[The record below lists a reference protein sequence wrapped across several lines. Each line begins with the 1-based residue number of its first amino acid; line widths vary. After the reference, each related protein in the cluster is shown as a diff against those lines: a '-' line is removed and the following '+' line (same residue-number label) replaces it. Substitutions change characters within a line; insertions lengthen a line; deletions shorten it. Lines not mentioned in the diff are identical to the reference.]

1 MNIQLFKRSNHLIPV
16 IIQDVY
22 KHDVL
27 MLGYMNKRALQ
38 KTKKTGFVWFW
49 SRSKK
54 RLWMKGETSG
64 NKFKVSKIFSDCDGD
79 ALLIIVKL
87 LGSNACHDG
96 KRSCFH
102 RKII

>member
-27 MLGYMNKRALQ
+27 MLGYMNKQALQ

-64 NKFKVSKIFSDCDGD
+64 NKLKVVQIIADCDSD
-79 ALLIIVKL
+79 ALLIKVKL
-87 LGSNACHDG
+87 LGDATCHEK

-102 RKII
+102 QRII